1 MYLVF
6 LRLRRRVGWPRGA
19 KNWIWKNAQRTMR
32 GAHIGLCLRIVN
44 GAFIYTFIWKLNC
57 ALICKLGCKLRRENQ
72 QKNQGMG

>member
-6 LRLRRRVGWPRGA
+6 LRLRRRVGWPCGA

-32 GAHIGLCLRIVN
+32 GTRFGLCLRIVH
-44 GAFIYTFIWKLNC
+44 GAFIWKLSG
-57 ALICKLGCKLRRENQ
+57 ALICTLGCKLRRENQ

>member
-6 LRLRRRVGWPRGA
+6 LRLRRRVGWPCGA

-32 GAHIGLCLRIVN
+32 GTRFGLCLRIVH
-44 GAFIYTFIWKLNC
+44 GAFIYTFIWKPSG